1 MTIKK
6 PALAKRRAAGRARAC
21 LGPVADLESH
31 LPQEWWRELFDSL
44 YLMTD
49 GDVVENDINTVR
61 EVDTLIAA
69 TGITKQDRIL
79 DLCCGQGRHVLELAR
94 RGYQSVKGIDRSGY
108 LVRLARRRA
117 QEAGLTASFLE
128 GDARKLRLPDASLDC
143 VTILGNSF
151 GYFATE
157 EEDAR
162 VLEAVAR
169 ILRSGGTLALDITDG
184 AWIKAN
190 FEKRSWEWID
200 QNHFVCRERS
210 LSNDGTRLITREVVV
225 HDERGVIADQFY
237 AERLYTVDR
246 IQTLL
251 AGAGFKN
258 LRHHKVLEAESERA
272 QDLGMMARRLFL
284 TATGPRH
291 ETRVPKGVQV
301 LDVAVVMGD
310 PRLPDTVKREG
321 KFGAEDFETIAKLQD
336 ALSELK
342 GYRFRYL
349 DNHATLERDL
359 AAQRTD
365 LVFNLCDEGL
375 NNDAF
380 MELHVPALLEMKG
393 IPYTGAGPAALAA
406 CYDKALVRALA
417 VALEIPVPLETYVRT
432 EDQSATLP
440 STFPAILKPNFG
452 DSSIGITKDAVVS
465 TPKEMIAALD
475 QIRET
480 LGRRPILVQEF
491 LTGTEYTVALIGN
504 PDGGLKPLTMLE
516 VDYSG
521 LDSGLPPILGYES
534 KWLPDSPYWTQIR
547 YRETTLP
554 ATMQRML
561 VEYASRLFERLRC
574 RDYARFDFRANAA
587 GEIKLL
593 EVNPNPGW
601 CWDGKMN
608 LMAGMAGLRYSEFLG
623 LVLEAATSRLRDVL
637 APRLARAAG
646 KVAVAE

>member
-1 MTIKK
+1 MSVKK
-6 PALAKRRAAGRARAC
+6 PVPPKRKPTGRARAC

-49 GDVVENDINTVR
+49 GDVVENDLNTVR
-61 EVDTLIAA
+61 EADTLIEA

-94 RGYQSVKGIDRSGY
+94 RGYPNVKGIDRSGY
-108 LVRLARRRA
+108 LVRLARKRA
-117 QEAGLTASFLE
+117 QEAALSATFLE
-128 GDARKLRLPDASLDC
+128 GDARKLRIPDASIDC

-184 AWIKAN
+184 AWIRDH

-237 AERLYTVDR
+237 AERLYTLDR
-246 IQTLL
+246 MQALL

-258 LRHHKVLEAESERA
+258 LRHHRVMEAESDRA

-291 ETRVPKGVQV
+291 EARVPKGAQV
-301 LDVAVVMGD
+301 LEVAVVMGD
-310 PRLPDTVKREG
+310 PRLPDTVKRGG
-321 KFGAEDFETIAKLQD
+321 KFNPEDFDTITRLKD
-336 ALSELK
+336 ALSQLK
-342 GYRFRYL
+342 GYKFRYL

-359 AAQRTD
+359 SAQRTD
-365 LVFNLCDEGL
+365 LVFNLCDEGY

-393 IPYTGAGPAALAA
+393 VPYTGAGPSSLAA

-417 VALEIPVPLETYVRT
+417 VALEIPVPLETYIRT

-452 DSSIGITKDAVVS
+452 DSSIGITKEAVVN
-465 TPKEMIAALD
+465 TPKEMIAAID

-491 LTGTEYTVALIGN
+491 LTGAEYTVALIGN

-516 VDYSG
+516 VDYSA
-521 LDSGLPPILGYES
+521 LDAGLPPILGYES
-534 KWLPDSPYWTQIR
+534 KWDPESPYWTQIR

-554 ATMQRML
+554 ASMQRTL
-561 VEYASRLFERLRC
+561 FEYSSRLFERLRC
-574 RDYARFDFRANAA
+574 RDYARFDFRANKD

-623 LVLEAATSRLRDVL
+623 MVLEAASTRLRDVI
-637 APRLARAAG
+637 APRIAAATG
-646 KVAVAE
+646 KTAQVA